1 MAKPLISLTI
11 VISAISLLGS
21 PGCTKGSGG
30 DNKSNRIVGTWVVE
44 DTAAP
49 FHYHMYV
56 FNADG
61 TMQQANPDAGDANT
75 SDSDGK
81 GVWLIDGDH
90 IKGKFVEVTA
100 DRLTHQFVSRGEIS
114 YEIRVDAKGF
124 TGTAIARFYDLNDRP
139 VQSPIS
145 TSLVGKRVTLP

>member
-11 VISAISLLGS
+11 IFSAISLLGS
-21 PGCTKGSGG
+21 PGCTKSSGG
-30 DNKSNRIVGTWVVE
+30 DNKSNRIVGAWFVE
-44 DTAAP
+44 AAAAP
-49 FHYHMYV
+49 FQYHMFV
-56 FNADG
+56 FNSDG

-81 GVWLIDGDH
+81 GVWVVDGDH

-100 DRLTHQFVSRGEIS
+100 DRVTHQFVGRGEIS

-124 TGTAIARFYDLNDRP
+124 TGTAVARFYDLNDRLMR
-139 VQSPIS
+139 SPIS